1 MLIKNSIHT
10 ICFGACVRLKCHEM
24 EGGWVW
30 YGIVVLE
37 VYPTPHSIE
46 VKTCFSL
53 SLNSSSVYTTISDN
67 MSQYVIN
74 NM

>member
-24 EGGWVW
+24 EGGRVW

-46 VKTCFSL
+46 IKTCFSL
-53 SLNSSSVYTTISDN
+53 
-67 MSQYVIN
+67 
-74 NM
+74 

>member
-10 ICFGACVRLKCHEM
+10 ICFGACVGLKCHEM

-30 YGIVVLE
+30 YGIVLE

-46 VKTCFSL
+46 VKNLF
-53 SLNSSSVYTTISDN
+53 
-67 MSQYVIN
+67 
-74 NM
+74 